1 VKATSSADGGDA
13 AEQDGGS
20 KGGDGGDGE
29 DTDGL
34 GESQAVGTATSAVPT
49 PSVPSRTEP
58 QAVGEGG
65 LADTGAQLWPAA
77 AGAVLVIAGFVVL
90 RRVRRG

>member
-1 VKATSSADGGDA
+1 VKATSSADGSNA
-13 AEQDGGS
+13 AEQGGGS
-20 KGGDGGDGE
+20 KDGAGD

-34 GESQAVGTATSAVPT
+34 GQSQAVGTPTSSAPT
-49 PSVPSRTEP
+49 PSAPSRTEP
-58 QAVGEGG
+58 QAVGQGG

>member
-1 VKATSSADGGDA
+1 MKATASADAGNAD
-13 AEQDGGS
+13 EQGGGS
-20 KGGDGGDGE
+20 KNGDDE
-29 DTDGL
+29 DSDGL
-34 GESQAVGTATSAVPT
+34 GDSEAVGQATSAAPT

-58 QAVGEGG
+58 QAVGGGG

-90 RRVRRG
+90 RRVRRSHM

>member
-1 VKATSSADGGDA
+1 MFATPTPEGGTA
-13 AEQDGGS
+13 NAGEQGGS
-20 KGGDGGDGE
+20 KDDAGE

-34 GESQAVGTATSAVPT
+34 GRSQAVGTATSAAPT
-49 PSVPSRTEP
+49 PSLPSRTEP
-58 QAVGEGG
+58 QAVGSGG